1 MIAVDDKLMDSW
13 YALIGNA
20 LSVSVYKEG
29 SVPETEGENYVE
41 LRMESEN
48 EDDTKQSFRAD
59 VVLIT
64 DIVTYHNIAI
74 DRSVASGIDNE
85 IRGLVKPSPGQ
96 KGLSQQAG
104 MQIQNVYPSTSFYL
118 EEVSNGKK
126 IYRKIVRWTH
136 RINHNN

>member
-20 LSVSVYKEG
+20 LSVEVYKEG
-29 SVPETEGENYVE
+29 SVPESEDENYVE
-41 LRMESEN
+41 LRMESDN
-48 EDDTKQSFRAD
+48 EDDTKQSFRSD

-74 DRSVASGIDNE
+74 DRSIVSGIDNE

-96 KGLSQQAG
+96 TGLSQQSG

-118 EEVSNGKK
+118 EEKGSNGKK

-136 RINHNN
+136 RINQ